1 MYFHNPETRSFKE
14 IAPGIRLRSFWGE
27 NITLTLVDLDANAVL
42 PTHSH
47 PHEQGSYI
55 LEGELE
61 FTIEGYAHRARAG
74 EVVIIPGGA
83 VHSARVGPIP
93 AKVLDV
99 FYPVRED
106 FKY

>member
-1 MYFHNPETRSFKE
+1 MYYHDPAGRPFKE

-27 NITLTLVDLDANAVL
+27 NITLTLVNLDANAVL

-47 PHEQGSYI
+47 PHEQGSYV

-61 FTIEGYAHRARAG
+61 FTIEGQTHRARAR
-74 EVVIIPGGA
+74 EIVIIPGGA
-83 VHSARVGPIP
+83 VHSAIVGPEP